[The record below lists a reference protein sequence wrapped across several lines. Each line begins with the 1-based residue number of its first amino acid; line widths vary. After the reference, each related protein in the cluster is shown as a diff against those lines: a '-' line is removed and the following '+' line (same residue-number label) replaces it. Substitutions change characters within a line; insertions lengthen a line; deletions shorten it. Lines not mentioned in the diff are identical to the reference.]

1 MKQIIYLIAALAL
14 LVGVS
19 SCKTDCPDVSPS
31 NISIEPKSITMH
43 VGDKQALKVSYEP
56 QELNFPISYQSE
68 SAEVATVTE
77 QGIVQAVKEGQTTIT
92 VKVGDKTATCPVSV
106 VSKETPVETV
116 LTVTTP
122 EIKIKKGEKATIGY
136 TVTPKET
143 KVTFESASPEVA
155 TVSETGEV
163 TALLMGQTTITLTA
177 GDKKATCEVIVED
190 DPASITQELP
200 LLKFSAKFNKALHV
214 TDPEVLAYEKKLGR
228 VEKGIDFTN
237 HQNFLGFVNT
247 ELSTIT
253 GVLYGLRAPKAA
265 DIIAAYSKES
275 LSQCV
280 RTKAMLNKLG
290 FKDFKGGLISIDN
303 RDEPLL
309 SATKEDDPDI
319 YVRLYNDPKPELNS
333 ILYIE
338 FGKRLPPDP
347 IKTKHP
353 IIPNAKD
360 FPSLTDFATL
370 NADKIKTF
378 ESNLGLRLFDTQK
391 SNENSLYFNTSEA
404 NIAKSNIE
412 YVSYLLT
419 PPLMPPVFISCRLLC
434 VGSQDDVESQEM
446 KDYLKANGFDQRY
459 EITKDQDKE
468 LHVYNA
474 QGDLCAVAIRTYEN
488 TPICIMTITLKKDLE
503 AQAKAKRAVRPY
515 AKLVR
520 GIR

>member
-19 SCKTDCPDVSPS
+19 SCKTDCLEISPD
-31 NISIEPKSITMH
+31 
-43 VGDKQALKVSYEP
+43 
-56 QELNFPISYQSE
+56 
-68 SAEVATVTE
+68 
-77 QGIVQAVKEGQTTIT
+77 
-92 VKVGDKTATCPVSV
+92 
-106 VSKETPVETV
+106 PVETD

-190 DPASITQELP
+190 DPASVTQELP
-200 LLKFSAKFNKALHV
+200 LLKFSAKFNKDLHV

-228 VEKGIDFTN
+228 VETGIAFTN

-290 FKDFKGGLISIDN
+290 FKDFKEGLISVDN
-303 RDEPLL
+303 RDEPML

-353 IIPNAKD
+353 IIPDAKD

-378 ESNLGLRLFDTQK
+378 ESNLGLRLFDSQK
-391 SNENSLYFNTSEA
+391 FDKDKNKLYFNTSEA

-434 VGSQDDVESQEM
+434 VGSQEDVESQEM
-446 KDYLKANGFDQRY
+446 KNYLKANGFDQKY

-474 QGDLCAVAIRTYEN
+474 QGDKCVVAIRTYEKS
-488 TPICIMTITLKKDLE
+488 PICVMTITLKKDLE
-503 AQAKAKRAVRPY
+503 AQAKQAVRPY
-515 AKLVR
+515 AKVVR
-520 GIR
+520 CIR

>member
-1 MKQIIYLIAALAL
+1 
-14 LVGVS
+14 
-19 SCKTDCPDVSPS
+19 
-31 NISIEPKSITMH
+31 
-43 VGDKQALKVSYEP
+43 
-56 QELNFPISYQSE
+56 
-68 SAEVATVTE
+68 
-77 QGIVQAVKEGQTTIT
+77 
-92 VKVGDKTATCPVSV
+92 
-106 VSKETPVETV
+106 
-116 LTVTTP
+116 
-122 EIKIKKGEKATIGY
+122 
-136 TVTPKET
+136 
-143 KVTFESASPEVA
+143 
-155 TVSETGEV
+155 
-163 TALLMGQTTITLTA
+163 
-177 GDKKATCEVIVED
+177 
-190 DPASITQELP
+190 
-200 LLKFSAKFNKALHV
+200 
-214 TDPEVLAYEKKLGR
+214 
-228 VEKGIDFTN
+228 
-237 HQNFLGFVNT
+237 
-247 ELSTIT
+247 
-253 GVLYGLRAPKAA
+253 
-265 DIIAAYSKES
+265 
-275 LSQCV
+275 
-280 RTKAMLNKLG
+280 MLNKLG
-290 FKDFKGGLISIDN
+290 FKDFKGGLISIAN

-309 SATKEDDPDI
+309 SATKEDDPDV

-370 NADKIKTF
+370 NADKIKAF
-378 ESNLGLRLFDTQK
+378 ESNLGLRILDSQK
-391 SNENSLYFNTSEA
+391 SNENSLYFNTTEA

-412 YVSYLLT
+412 YVCYLLT